1 MISNHHVKSIM
12 ILSKEINIIN
22 MDYQT
27 ILNKVIED
35 YFPKNKFNSLGK
47 LEWYPVTEKQKKR
60 HFEKR
65 GKELTKQRV
74 RYSVIENFNSSYKS
88 DSSDYRQL
96 LISKIE
102 DDGIF
107 YCIYDYR
114 TMGRMGQKTRYKF
127 HIEDFQDSMNISDL
141 NIELLDETMIMIR

>member
-1 MISNHHVKSIM
+1 
-12 ILSKEINIIN
+12 

-47 LEWYPVTEKQKKR
+47 LEWYPVTERQKKR
-60 HFEKR
+60 HFEKK

-74 RYSVIENFNSSYKS
+74 RYSVIENFSSSHKS

-96 LISKIE
+96 LISEIE
-102 DDGIF
+102 EDGVF
-107 YCIYDYR
+107 YCIYDYI

-127 HIEDFQDSMNISDL
+127 QIKDFQQSMNLSDY
-141 NIELLDETMIMIR
+141 NIELLDKTMIMIR

>member
-1 MISNHHVKSIM
+1 
-12 ILSKEINIIN
+12 

-47 LEWYPVTEKQKKR
+47 LEWYPVPEKQKKR
-60 HFEKR
+60 YFEKR

-74 RYSVIENFNSSYKS
+74 RYSVIENFSSSYKS

-96 LISKIE
+96 LISELE
-102 DDGIF
+102 DDGVF

-127 HIEDFQDSMNISDL
+127 QIKDFKQPMNISDI
-141 NIELLDETMIMIR
+141 NFELLDNTMIMIR

>member
-1 MISNHHVKSIM
+1 
-12 ILSKEINIIN
+12 

-60 HFEKR
+60 YFEKR

-74 RYSVIENFNSSYKS
+74 DYSVIENFSYSKKS

-96 LISKIE
+96 LISEIE
-102 DDGIF
+102 DDGVF

-114 TMGRMGQKTRYKF
+114 TMVRMGQKTRYKF
-127 HIEDFQDSMNISDL
+127 QIEDFQDSMNISNL
-141 NIELLDETMIMIR
+141 IIELLDKSMIMIR

>member
-1 MISNHHVKSIM
+1 MVSCNRK
-12 ILSKEINIIN
+12 
-22 MDYQT
+22 T
-27 ILNKVIED
+27 
-35 YFPKNKFNSLGK
+35 
-47 LEWYPVTEKQKKR
+47 KKR
-60 HFEKR
+60 YFEKK

-74 RYSVIENFNSSYKS
+74 QYSIIENFSSSHKS

-96 LISKIE
+96 LISEIE

-127 HIEDFQDSMNISDL
+127 QVEDFKESMNPTDYF
-141 NIELLDETMIMIR
+141 IELLDKTMIMIR

>member
-1 MISNHHVKSIM
+1 
-12 ILSKEINIIN
+12 

-60 HFEKR
+60 YFEKR

-74 RYSVIENFNSSYKS
+74 RYSVIENFSSSYKS

-96 LISKIE
+96 LISEIE
-102 DDGIF
+102 DDGVF

-127 HIEDFQDSMNISDL
+127 QIKDFKQPMNISDI
-141 NIELLDETMIMIR
+141 NFELLDNTMIMIR

>member
-1 MISNHHVKSIM
+1 
-12 ILSKEINIIN
+12 

-47 LEWYPVTEKQKKR
+47 IEWCPVTEKQKKR
-60 HFEKR
+60 YFEKR

-74 RYSVIENFNSSYKS
+74 RYSVIENFSSSYKS

-96 LISKIE
+96 LISEIE
-102 DDGIF
+102 EDGIF

-127 HIEDFQDSMNISDL
+127 QVEDFKESMNPTDYF
-141 NIELLDETMIMIR
+141 IELLDKTMIMIR

>member
-1 MISNHHVKSIM
+1 
-12 ILSKEINIIN
+12 
-22 MDYQT
+22 MDYQI
-27 ILNKVIED
+27 ILNKVIEN
-35 YFPKNKFNSLGK
+35 YFSKNKFNSLGK

-60 HFEKR
+60 YFEKR

-74 RYSVIENFNSSYKS
+74 RYSVIENFSSSYKS

-96 LISKIE
+96 LISELE
-102 DDGIF
+102 DDGVF

-127 HIEDFQDSMNISDL
+127 QIKDFKQPMNISDI
-141 NIELLDETMIMIR
+141 NFELLDNTMIMIR

>member
-1 MISNHHVKSIM
+1 MNY
-12 ILSKEINIIN
+12 SKLL
-22 MDYQT
+22 DTT
-27 ILNKVIED
+27 IFRFFRYDNFDHK
-35 YFPKNKFNSLGK
+35 GK

-60 HFEKR
+60 YIEKR

-74 RYSVIENFNSSYKS
+74 QYSVIEDFKSSHKS

-96 LISKIE
+96 LISEIE
-102 DDGIF
+102 DNGIF

-127 HIEDFQDSMNISDL
+127 QIEDFQDSMNISDL
-141 NIELLDETMIMIR
+141 NIELLDKTMIMIR

>member
-1 MISNHHVKSIM
+1 
-12 ILSKEINIIN
+12 
-22 MDYQT
+22 MDYQI
-27 ILNKVIED
+27 ILNKVIEN
-35 YFPKNKFNSLGK
+35 YFSKNKFNSLGK

-60 HFEKR
+60 YFEKK

-74 RYSVIENFNSSYKS
+74 RYSVIENFSSSYKS

-96 LISKIE
+96 LISEIE
-102 DDGIF
+102 DDGVF

-127 HIEDFQDSMNISDL
+127 QIKDFKQPMNISDI
-141 NIELLDETMIMIR
+141 NFELLDNTMIMIR

>member
-1 MISNHHVKSIM
+1 MNY
-12 ILSKEINIIN
+12 SKLL
-22 MDYQT
+22 DTT
-27 ILNKVIED
+27 IFRFFRYDNFDHK
-35 YFPKNKFNSLGK
+35 GK

-60 HFEKR
+60 YIEKR

-74 RYSVIENFNSSYKS
+74 QYSVIENFSSSNKS

-96 LISKIE
+96 LISEIE

-127 HIEDFQDSMNISDL
+127 QIEDFQESMYLTDL
-141 NIELLDETMIMIR
+141 NIELLDKTMIMIR

>member
-1 MISNHHVKSIM
+1 
-12 ILSKEINIIN
+12 

-27 ILNKVIED
+27 ILRKVIED

-47 LEWYPVTEKQKKR
+47 LEWYPVTERQKKY
-60 HFEKR
+60 FEKK

-74 RYSVIENFNSSYKS
+74 QYSIIENFSSSHKS

-96 LISKIE
+96 LISEIE

-127 HIEDFQDSMNISDL
+127 QIEDFQDSMNISDL
-141 NIELLDETMIMIR
+141 YIELIGERMIMIR